1 MKKILLPVIAVLLFF
16 FNAAHAQT
24 DNNFLAAADTKGGDV
39 GAALPAPAG
48 NDFAST
54 HKAVVK
60 TLSMYKDVSSTT
72 SYTLK
77 DKSILVRFS
86 SNGKLFMA
94 FFTNSGVWL
103 HTVCSY
109 EEPYLPSAVRNLVK
123 RGYPGLKITYVDEV
137 QTPGLEP
144 VYRVQMQ
151 DEKKIVIVKVSGDE
165 MEVDQEFEKRA

>member
-1 MKKILLPVIAVLLFF
+1 MKKILLPVIAALI

-24 DNNFLAAADTKGGDV
+24 ENTQTDNNLLAVADIKGGSVD
-39 GAALPAPAG
+39 AILPAPA
-48 NDFAST
+48 
-54 HKAVVK
+54 VK
-60 TLSMYKDVSSTT
+60 E

-77 DKSILVRFS
+77 DKSIVFRFY
-86 SNGKLFMA
+86 SNGKLYMA
-94 FFTNSGVWL
+94 FFSKNGGWL

-123 RGYPGLKITYVDEV
+123 GGYPGLKITYVDEV

-151 DEKKIVIVKVSGDE
+151 DEKKIVIVKVSGEE
-165 MEVDQEFEKRA
+165 MEVDQAFEKKS